1 MTSNRAPVCLAPT
14 VTFDRR
20 LKIITMNAKNGE
32 AERGPQ
38 WQGREL
44 EVLLEMMDGR
54 YKDIHGKFSSS
65 LSKTDKDTLWTE
77 IVEE

>member
-1 MTSNRAPVCLAPT
+1 M
-14 VTFDRR
+14 D
-20 LKIITMNAKNGE
+20 AKNGE

-44 EVLLEMMDGR
+44 EVLLEMMEGR

-65 LSKTDKDTLWTE
+65 LSKADKDTLWTE